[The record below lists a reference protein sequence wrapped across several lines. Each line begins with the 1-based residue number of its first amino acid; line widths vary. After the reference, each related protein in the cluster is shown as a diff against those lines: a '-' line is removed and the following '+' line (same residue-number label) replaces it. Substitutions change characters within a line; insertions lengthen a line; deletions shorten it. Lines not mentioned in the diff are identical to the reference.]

1 MGRVQPEQT
10 EDTFFVGLIFHRG
23 ESCHSQIEVIN
34 PFFRGG
40 GSWKKDLCLFHD
52 STAIW
57 YLRRYKI
64 LCPQWW
70 ICILLPAFIH
80 PNGMG
85 LKNENR
91 DWKNPEDA
99 MKRNVGD
106 LLWISCSR
114 VKSGLFVWKFC
125 HFEEGAS
132 LQDEMEREVNDSKAR
147 NQISSTDLGWSTA
160 M

>member
-1 MGRVQPEQT
+1 MM
-10 EDTFFVGLIFHRG
+10 
-23 ESCHSQIEVIN
+23 N
-34 PFFRGG
+34 
-40 GSWKKDLCLFHD
+40 
-52 STAIW
+52 
-57 YLRRYKI
+57 
-64 LCPQWW
+64 
-70 ICILLPAFIH
+70 PAFIH

-85 LKNENR
+85 LKNEKR

-106 LLWISCSR
+106 LLWISWFC

-147 NQISSTDLGWSTA
+147 NQISIAQTWGDRRRCTGVSLRHSHKQGLKPEPGDPRWVFKTVTSVLALKYLRQTLTNMNLRDMITVRKPRAEWE
-160 M
+160 